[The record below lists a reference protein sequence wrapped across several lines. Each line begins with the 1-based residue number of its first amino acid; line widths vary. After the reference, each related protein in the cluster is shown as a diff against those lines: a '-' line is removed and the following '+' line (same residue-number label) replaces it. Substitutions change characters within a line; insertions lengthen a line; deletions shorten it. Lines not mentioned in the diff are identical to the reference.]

1 MTTDTKTDALLL
13 VIAYKRFENVKA
25 IIQIANESGINRVL
39 VHIDRARD
47 SDPGNALAQETFCNE
62 MQNKQIYPNIEIVM
76 TNENVGCAVNVISG
90 VERAFEKSR
99 YCFILED
106 DCIPTRDFFKF
117 ASESQSILDSDKDL
131 WLVCGTQFAPKSL
144 VNGLTTRSNYAL
156 TWGWYTD
163 WKKWKEI
170 RESLFSNTRGD
181 WEQVSIHEKRYWTA
195 GRKRALD
202 GITDVWDTIL
212 VSKMRE
218 LGKFSL
224 LPAECLIRNIG
235 DDDAATHTIAG
246 SSWLHQTTGRF
257 ESPIRIADEETNRHL
272 DKWLRNNV
280 FKISIRHT
288 FTTFITRLLDS
299 LRLRKRKFSAPLIV
313 RLSQNLR

>member
-1 MTTDTKTDALLL
+1 MSANINADALLL

-25 IIQIANESGINRVL
+25 IINIAKESGVNRVL
-39 VHIDRARD
+39 VHIDKARD
-47 SDPGNALAQETFCNE
+47 NDPANIEAQASFCDE
-62 MQNKQIYPNIEIVM
+62 MQNKHIYPQIEVVI
-76 TNENVGCAVNVISG
+76 TNRNVGCAVNVISG
-90 VERAFEKSR
+90 VDKAFEESR

-106 DCIPTRDFFKF
+106 DCIPTGDFFKF
-117 ASESQSILDSDKDL
+117 ASESQGILDADKDL

-156 TWGWYTD
+156 TWGWYTNS
-163 WKKWKEI
+163 KKWKEI

-181 WEQVSIHEKRYWTA
+181 WHQVSIHEQRYWTA

-224 LPAECLIRNIG
+224 LPAECLINNIG
-235 DDDAATHTIAG
+235 DDEAATHTILG
-246 SSWLHQTTGRF
+246 SSWLHQKTGSF
-257 ESPIRIADEETNRHL
+257 ESPIQIADEETNQHL

-280 FKISIRHT
+280 FRISIRHAI
-288 FTTFITRLLDS
+288 TTLISRLLDS
-299 LRLRKRKFSAPLIV
+299 LRLRKRKFNNSLIA
-313 RLSQNLR
+313 RLSQNPL